1 VVVLGILCS
10 EDQAMTEVLH
20 PLVVELPAIQVDTQP
35 DEIHQEIAVLQEDIQ
50 PNALKLNLVG
60 KTVLV
65 AIIKRKAIG
74 ITEICGN

>member
-1 VVVLGILCS
+1 MVVLGILCS

-50 PNALKLNLVG
+50 PNALK
-60 KTVLV
+60 
-65 AIIKRKAIG
+65 
-74 ITEICGN
+74 

>member
-1 VVVLGILCS
+1 MVVLGILCS
-10 EDQAMTEVLH
+10 EDQAVTERLH
-20 PLVVELPAIQVDTQP
+20 PLVEELLAIQVDTQL

-65 AIIKRKAIG
+65 AIIKRKHIG
-74 ITEICGN
+74 IMETCGN